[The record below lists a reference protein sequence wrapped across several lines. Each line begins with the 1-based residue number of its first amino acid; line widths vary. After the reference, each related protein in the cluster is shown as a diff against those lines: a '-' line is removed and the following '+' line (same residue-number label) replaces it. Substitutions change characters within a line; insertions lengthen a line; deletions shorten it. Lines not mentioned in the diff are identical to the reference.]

1 MNASTPSLSWLQRCH
16 LGLSQRAG
24 FVVAAAVVLLTGLG
38 LSWLVHGQS
47 TAPNYPAIVLS
58 STPLYATTPVD
69 KPSLALALSVEY
81 PTVGAQYTPG
91 GSTDN
96 TYSNETEYLGYY
108 DAESCYTYNDS
119 PSETPATG
127 LTASD
132 YKRFDRSGAATNR
145 KCSNAFSGNFLNW
158 ASSSAIDMLRL
169 ALSGGDR
176 YIDQDGLTILQRAML
191 PNNDPICMW
200 NSSNF
205 PAKQLSKDGGGAG
218 TYWGAVPTAMITA
231 ANGSDI
237 WVANTLNK
245 IYFGTS
251 ATGNCDSGPANYV
264 LNSPA
269 ANQAVGPITTY
280 SSKSPPSGLT
290 TCAAENNNCT
300 FTGTLEV
307 WYGAGKKWAVAPAYN
322 GVGCN
327 NNVFG
332 DPNPGV
338 SKTCY
343 TKAYSGTWTPPAA
356 SGTQLNSDGF
366 FYSRVQVC
374 SKSDGALADV
384 RFFGLCSLY
393 PSGNYKPTGVIQKYS
408 DQLRLAAFG
417 YLMDQTASYDTG
429 GRYGGVLRAPMKYV
443 GYKTFDETGNDNT
456 PSTGNANV
464 EWNTTT
470 GIFVANPDGNAMGIS
485 GVVNYLNKFGRTGT
499 VPGRYKKYDP
509 VGELHYEVLRYLQGL
524 SPSADAISNITD
536 TYKDGFPVFTTWTDP
551 YSNRSSTAD
560 YSCVRS
566 NIVVIGDIN
575 THDGNHLPT
584 PDAANNII
592 DINAWRTTVQN
603 FEKNVS
609 STYADGWDP
618 SQSRTTGNP
627 NGANNSVPTSTRTS
641 QIMGSAYWAHTHDIR
656 GKDWR
661 PNNTPSPLQRPGL
674 RVKTFLFDVNEYG
687 AQNDTNTR
695 RYANQ
700 FFMASKYG
708 GFETDASNVG
718 KNPYN
723 TWGNP
728 FKQQDGTNNND
739 VWQNLSSPGEASTY
753 YLQSSARGVLNAF
766 NGIFA
771 RAANSSRNIA
781 GVALQSKYLTAT
793 NGSVIYQGAFD
804 TSNWTGDVLALPLT
818 VSNNTAS
825 LGTNANWSAADMLT
839 NRATSRTIVMGVP
852 PTAITPNPNP
862 TATDFQWDS
871 VGPTVQGDL
880 NKASPTAATDSLGSS
895 RLSYL
900 RGVRSMEGTTFRTRS
915 KLLGDIINSSVVY
928 SGKPAAGY
936 TENGYSTFYN
946 TNSSRTAAVY
956 VGANDG
962 MLHAFKASD
971 GSELF
976 GYIPSWLSPKLS
988 ALTSSNYANNHQS
1001 YVDGL
1006 PAVAEA
1012 CVGPSHT
1019 LSETTCTWKSVLVS
1033 GTGAGGRGVFAL
1045 DVTDPTAF
1053 SASKVMWEFTNA
1065 NDSDLGYVVGQ
1076 PQILKLVTSA
1086 PGAASTTYR
1095 WFAVVAS
1102 GVDNYVPD
1110 ANGIFSSGKPTLF
1123 FLALDKAAGAA
1134 WTPGTNY
1141 YKVSLPLDTT
1151 LAASKAPGVTNF
1163 TALYDAAG
1171 AANRIFVGDLH
1182 GKLWKLDFTP
1192 RAVSAT
1198 RAAFNPTVLA
1208 NWNADNLSFFSNS
1221 GDPAAPKAYP
1231 MYIAKDATTSTNN
1244 QPIFSAPRVVTGP
1257 VVGELQTFYVIFGT
1271 GKFLESGDKTSTA
1284 QNSIYAVYDD
1294 GKTTLNQSDSASLT
1308 PAPTSVITG
1317 RGRLQQGTPTTTTTT
1332 TTTGT
1337 TTTTTTT
1344 KTIVV
1349 SAFVWG
1355 RPLTDTATNTDSS
1368 TGSNVTLPLKSGWYF
1383 DLPDSG
1389 EKMISNFLDLSP
1401 QVSFNTIIP
1410 GAAGATGSCTATPGS
1425 GNQYVVNIASG
1436 NGTYTA
1442 STVGLLGASL
1452 YIDIDSGISVT
1463 SSDNTGR
1470 RTRTTTKTSL
1480 QSGSTG
1486 SAVAGTP
1493 VVTTDVLGRLSW
1505 RQINNYWDLKAAP

>member
-1 MNASTPSLSWLQRCH
+1 MNAPTPYLSWLQQWR
-16 LGLSQRAG
+16 LGLIQRAG
-24 FVVAAAVVLLTGLG
+24 FATAAVALLLTGLG
-38 LSWLVHGQS
+38 LSWLVHSQS
-47 TAPNYPAIVLS
+47 TAPNFPAIALA
-58 STPLYATTPVD
+58 STPLYATTPID

-91 GSTDN
+91 GSSDN
-96 TYSNETEYLGYY
+96 TYSNANEYLGYY

-343 TKAYSGTWTPPAA
+343 TKAYDGTWTPPAA

-374 SKSDGALADV
+374 NKSGGALADV
-384 RFFGLCSLY
+384 RDYGLCSLY

-499 VPGRYKKYDP
+499 VLGRYKKYDP

-551 YSNRSSTAD
+551 YGGSRSSTAD

-575 THDGNHLPT
+575 THDGNRLPST
-584 PDAANNII
+584 DMANNII
-592 DINAWRTTVQN
+592 DINGWRTTVQN
-603 FEKNVS
+603 FEKNVTTA
-609 STYADGWDP
+609 TYTDG
-618 SQSRTTGNP
+618 QGVSRSTGNP
-627 NGANNSVPTSTRTS
+627 NGTNNSVPSGSSTS

-656 GKDWR
+656 GSTWTNATSK
-661 PNNTPSPLQRPGL
+661 QRPGL

-687 AQNDTNTR
+687 AQNDANTR
-695 RYANQ
+695 HYANQ

-718 KNPYN
+718 SNPYN

-728 FKQQDGTNNND
+728 FKRQDGTNDNN
-739 VWQNLSSPGEASTY
+739 VWQNLTSPGEASTY
-753 YLQSSARGVLNAF
+753 YLQSSARGVLSAF
-766 NGIFA
+766 NGIFS

-804 TSNWTGDVLALPLT
+804 TSNWTGDVLALPLS
-818 VSNNTAS
+818 VSNGTVT

-839 NRATSRTIVMGVP
+839 NRANPATTRNIVMGVSGA
-852 PTAITPNPNP
+852 TANP
-862 TATDFQWDS
+862 TATDFQWTS
-871 VGPTVQGDL
+871 ISTTVQAAL
-880 NKASPTAATDSLGSS
+880 NKASSTAATDTLGEN
-895 RLSYL
+895 RLNYL
-900 RGVRSMEGTTFRTRS
+900 RGNRSLEGTTFRTRS

-928 SGKPAAGY
+928 AGKPATGY
-936 TENGYSTFYN
+936 TENAYSTFY
-946 TNSSRTAAVY
+946 TNNASRTAAVY

-962 MLHAFKASD
+962 MLHAFNAST
-971 GSELF
+971 GAELF
-976 GYIPSWLSPKLS
+976 GYIPSWMATKLS
-988 ALTSSNYANNHQS
+988 ALTSTSYANNHQS

-1006 PAVAEA
+1006 PAVGEA

-1019 LSETTCTWKSVLVS
+1019 LTATTCTWKSVLVS
-1033 GTGAGGRGVFAL
+1033 GTGAGGQGVFAL

-1053 SASKVMWEFTNA
+1053 SASKVMWEFTNTDD
-1065 NDSDLGYVVGQ
+1065 NDLGYVVGQ

-1086 PGAASTTYR
+1086 PGASSTTYR

-1102 GVDNYVPD
+1102 GVNNYVTD
-1110 ANGIFSSGKPTLF
+1110 ANGRFSSTGKPALF
-1123 FLALDKAAGAA
+1123 FLALDKAAGDA
-1134 WTPGTNY
+1134 WTLGTNY

-1151 LAASKAPGVTNF
+1151 LAASKAPGVANF
-1163 TALYDAAG
+1163 TPLYDAAG

-1182 GKLWKLDFTP
+1182 GKLWKFDFTP
-1192 RAVSAT
+1192 RTVSTT
-1198 RAAFNPTVLA
+1198 RAAFDPTVLA
-1208 NWNADNLSFFSNS
+1208 NWNANNLSFFSNS
-1221 GDPAAPKAYP
+1221 GDPAAPAAYP
-1231 MYIAKDATTSTNN
+1231 MYIAKDGTTSTNN
-1244 QPIFSAPRVVTGP
+1244 QPIFSPPKVVTGP
-1257 VVGELQTFYVIFGT
+1257 VLGGLQTFYVIFGT

-1284 QNSIYAVYDD
+1284 QNSIYAIYDD
-1294 GKTTLNQSDSASLT
+1294 GKTTLNQSDTATLAST
-1308 PAPTSVITG
+1308 IPSVITG
-1317 RGRLQQGTPTTTTTT
+1317 RSRLQAGTLDTSA
-1332 TTTGT
+1332 
-1337 TTTTTTT
+1337 
-1344 KTIVV
+1344 KTITV
-1349 SAFVWG
+1349 SAFFWG
-1355 RPLTDTATNTDSS
+1355 RPMTDTATSSDTS
-1368 TGSNVTLPLKSGWYF
+1368 TGSTVTLPLKSGWYF
-1383 DLPDSG
+1383 DLPASG

-1401 QVSFNTIIP
+1401 QVTFNTIIP
-1410 GAAGATGSCTATPGS
+1410 GAAGASGSCTATPGS
-1425 GNQYVVNIASG
+1425 GNQYVVTIATG
-1436 NGTYTA
+1436 NGGYTV

-1452 YIDIDSGISVT
+1452 YIDTDSGT
-1463 SSDNTGR
+1463 SSVSSSDSTGR

-1486 SAVAGTP
+1486 SAVAGTQ
-1493 VVTTDVLGRLSW
+1493 VVITDILGRLSW

>member
-1 MNASTPSLSWLQRCH
+1 MNAPTPHLSWLQRSR
-16 LGLSQRAG
+16 LALSQRSVFAT
-24 FVVAAAVVLLTGLG
+24 VTLALLLTGLG

-47 TAPNYPAIVLS
+47 TAPNYPAILLS
-58 STPLYATTPVD
+58 SNPLYATTPID

-91 GSTDN
+91 GSSDN
-96 TYSNETEYLGYY
+96 TYSNATEYLGYY

-119 PSETPATG
+119 PTETPATG
-127 LTASD
+127 LSASD
-132 YKRFDRSGAATNR
+132 YKRFDRSGAASSR

-176 YIDQDGLTILQRAML
+176 YIDQDGLTILQRAL
-191 PNNDPICMW
+191 IPNGDPICMW

-237 WVANTLNK
+237 YVANTLNR

-251 ATGNCDSGPANYV
+251 ATGDCGSGPSSYTLGAAV
-264 LNSPA
+264 L
-269 ANQAVGPITTY
+269 TL
-280 SSKSPPSGLT
+280 PSDATFCVNEGG
-290 TCAAENNNCT
+290 TCTVNGSYEI
-300 FTGTLEV
+300 
-307 WYGAGKKWAVAPAYN
+307 WYGAGQSWSVIPYQ
-322 GVGCN
+322 GRR
-327 NNVFG
+327 NNVSCSNGTFG
-332 DPNPGV
+332 DPIPGTA
-338 SKTCY
+338 KKCY
-343 TKAYSGTWTPPAA
+343 YRAYSGTWTAPQPT
-356 SGTQLNSDGF
+356 GGLNSDGYF
-366 FYSRVQVC
+366 FSRVQVC
-374 SKSDGALADV
+374 AKSGSALADV
-384 RFFGLCSLY
+384 RDYGLCSLY

-417 YLMDQTASYDTG
+417 YLMDQTASYNNG

-470 GIFVANPDGNAMGIS
+470 GIFVANPDSNAMGIS
-485 GVVNYLNKFGRTGT
+485 GVVNYLNKFGRTGP
-499 VPGRYKKYDP
+499 VPGRYKIYDP

-551 YSNRSSTAD
+551 YGGSRSSTAD

-575 THDGNHLPT
+575 THDGNRLPST
-584 PDAANNII
+584 DMANNII
-592 DINAWRTTVQN
+592 DINGWRTTVQN
-603 FEKNVS
+603 FERNVTTA
-609 STYADGWDP
+609 TYTDG
-618 SQSRTTGNP
+618 QGVSRNTGNP
-627 NGANNSVPTSTRTS
+627 NGANNSVPSGTSTS

-656 GKDWR
+656 GTTWTNATSK
-661 PNNTPSPLQRPGL
+661 QRPGL

-687 AQNDTNTR
+687 AQNDANTR
-695 RYANQ
+695 HYANQ

-718 KNPYN
+718 SNPYN

-728 FKQQDGTNNND
+728 FKRQDGTNDNN
-739 VWQNLSSPGEASTY
+739 VWQNLTSPGEASTY
-753 YLQSSARGVLNAF
+753 YLQSSARGVLSAF
-766 NGIFA
+766 NGIFS

-804 TSNWTGDVLALPLT
+804 TSNWTGDVLALPLSVSGTT
-818 VSNNTAS
+818 VT
-825 LGTNANWSAADMLT
+825 LGTNANWSAADVLT
-839 NRATSRTIVMGVP
+839 NRANPATSRNIVMGVAGA
-852 PTAITPNPNP
+852 TANP
-862 TATDFQWDS
+862 TATDFLWTS
-871 VGPTVQGDL
+871 ISTTVQSAL
-880 NKASPTAATDSLGSS
+880 NKASPTAATDTLGQS
-895 RLSYL
+895 RLNYL
-900 RGVRSMEGTTFRTRS
+900 RGDRSLEGTTFRTRS

-928 SGKPAAGY
+928 AGKPATGY
-936 TENGYSTFYN
+936 TENSYSTFYS
-946 TNSSRTAAVY
+946 TNASRTAAVY

-962 MLHAFKASD
+962 MLHAFNAST
-971 GSELF
+971 GAELF
-976 GYIPSWLSPKLS
+976 GYIPSWMATKLS
-988 ALTSSNYANNHQS
+988 ALTGASYANNHQS

-1006 PAVAEA
+1006 PAVGEA
-1012 CVGPSHT
+1012 CVGASHT
-1019 LSETTCTWKSVLVS
+1019 LSATTCTWKSVLVS
-1033 GTGAGGRGVFAL
+1033 GTGAGGQGVFAL

-1053 SASKVMWEFTNA
+1053 SASKVMWEFTNTDD
-1065 NDSDLGYVVGQ
+1065 NDLGYVVGQ
-1076 PQILKLVTSA
+1076 PQILKMVTSA
-1086 PGAASTTYR
+1086 PGATSTTYR

-1102 GVDNYVPD
+1102 GVDNYVTD
-1110 ANGIFSSGKPTLF
+1110 ANGRFSSTGKPALF
-1123 FLALDKAAGAA
+1123 FLALDKAVGAA
-1134 WTPGTNY
+1134 WTLGTNY

-1182 GKLWKLDFTP
+1182 GKLWKFDFTP
-1192 RAVSAT
+1192 RAVSTT
-1198 RAAFNPTVLA
+1198 RAAFDPTVLD
-1208 NWNADNLSFFSNS
+1208 NWNADNLSFFSKS
-1221 GDPAAPKAYP
+1221 GDPAAPTAYP

-1244 QPIFSAPRVVTGP
+1244 QPIFSAPRAVTGP
-1257 VVGELQTFYVIFGT
+1257 VVGGLQTFYVIFGT

-1294 GKTTLNQSDSASLT
+1294 GKTTLNQSDSATLT
-1308 PAPTSVITG
+1308 STTPSVITG
-1317 RGRLQQGTPTTTTTT
+1317 RSRLQQGTPTTTTTT

-1355 RPLTDTATNTDSS
+1355 RPLTDTATSTDSS
-1368 TGSNVTLPLKSGWYF
+1368 TGSDVTQPLKAGWYF

-1401 QVSFNTIIP
+1401 QVTFNTIIP

-1425 GNQYVVNIASG
+1425 GNQYVVNIATG

-1452 YIDIDSGISVT
+1452 YIDIDSGSSVT

-1493 VVTTDVLGRLSW
+1493 VVITDILGRLSW

>member
-1 MNASTPSLSWLQRCH
+1 MNALTAPTAWLQRLR
-16 LGLSQRAG
+16 LGVHQRAG
-24 FVVAAAVVLLTGLG
+24 FVTALGLIVGAGLG
-38 LSWLVHGQS
+38 LSWLVHSQT
-47 TAPNYPAIVLS
+47 TAPAYTPIALS

-91 GSTDN
+91 GSSDN
-96 TYSNETEYLGYY
+96 TYSNATEYLGYY

-176 YIDQDGLTILQRAML
+176 YIDQDGLTILQRAL
-191 PNNDPICMW
+191 IPNGDPICMW

-205 PAKQLSKDGGGAG
+205 PAKQLTKDGGGAG

-237 WVANTLNK
+237 YVANTLNK

-251 ATGNCDSGPANYV
+251 ATGNCSTGPASYV

-269 ANQAVGPITTY
+269 STQAVGPVVTNTNI
-280 SSKSPPSGLT
+280 SQPSGMT
-290 TCAAENNNCT
+290 NCASENGTCA
-300 FTGTLEV
+300 FTGTKEV
-307 WYGAGKKWAVAPAYN
+307 WYGAGNRWAVAPAYN

-332 DPNPGV
+332 DP
-338 SKTCY
+338 
-343 TKAYSGTWTPPAA
+343 YSGTVKACYYRNYTGSWTPPTAA
-356 SGTQLNSDGF
+356 GTQLNSDGF

-374 SKSDGALADV
+374 NKSGGALADV
-384 RFFGLCSLY
+384 RDYGLCSLY

-417 YLMDQTASYDTG
+417 YLMDQTASYNSG

-443 GYKTFDETGNDNT
+443 GYKTFDDSGNDNT
-456 PSTGNANV
+456 PSTGNANI
-464 EWNTTT
+464 EWNNTT
-470 GIFVANPDGNAMGIS
+470 GVFVTNPDGDTMGIS
-485 GVVNYLNKFGRTGT
+485 GVVNYLNKFGRTGP
-499 VPGRYKKYDP
+499 VAGRYKIYDP

-551 YSNRSSTAD
+551 YGGSRSASAD

-575 THDGNHLPT
+575 THDGNRLPT

-609 STYADGWDP
+609 SNYLDGTTP
-618 SQSRTTGNP
+618 TAVQRTTGNP
-627 NGANNSVPTSTRTS
+627 NGANYSVPSGSSTS

-656 GKDWR
+656 GSTWTNATSK
-661 PNNTPSPLQRPGL
+661 QRPGL

-708 GFETDASNVG
+708 GFEADASNVG
-718 KNPYN
+718 GNPYN

-728 FKQQDGTNNND
+728 FKDNSGNNNND
-739 VWQNLSSPGEASTY
+739 VWQNLNSPGEASTY
-753 YLQSSARGVLNAF
+753 YLQSSARGVLSAF
-766 NGIFA
+766 NGIFS

-781 GVALQSKYLTAT
+781 GVSLQSKYLTAT

-804 TSNWTGDVLALPLT
+804 TSNWTGDVVALPLT
-818 VSNNTAS
+818 VANGAVSI
-825 LGTNANWSAADMLT
+825 GTTPNWSAADVLT
-839 NRATSRTIVMGVP
+839 NRANPATTRNIVMGQVGG
-852 PTAITPNPNP
+852 TSNPV
-862 TATDFQWDS
+862 ATDFLWSAVDLTTIRT
-871 VGPTVQGDL
+871 PL
-880 NKASPTAATDSLGSS
+880 NKASPSAANDNLGES
-895 RLSYL
+895 RLNYL
-900 RGVRSMEGTTFRTRS
+900 RGDRSLEGTTFRRRS
-915 KLLGDIINSSVVY
+915 KLLGDIVNSSVVY
-928 SGKPAAGY
+928 TGAPAKGY
-936 TENGYSTFYN
+936 TENSYSTFYSDN
-946 TNSSRTAAVY
+946 ASRTAAVY

-962 MLHAFKASD
+962 MLHAFNASS
-971 GSELF
+971 GAELF
-976 GYIPSWLSPKLS
+976 AYIPSWMASKLS
-988 ALTSSNYANNHQS
+988 ALTSTSYVNNHQS

-1006 PAVAEA
+1006 PAVGEA

-1019 LSETTCTWKSVLVS
+1019 LTASTCTWKTVLVS

-1065 NDSDLGYVVGQ
+1065 DDTDLGYVVGQ

-1086 PGAASTTYR
+1086 PGATSTTYR

-1102 GVDNYVPD
+1102 GVNNYVTD
-1110 ANGIFSSGKPTLF
+1110 ANGRYSSTGQPTLF
-1123 FLALDKAAGAA
+1123 FLALDKAAGDA

-1141 YKVSLPLDTT
+1141 YKVALPLDTT
-1151 LAASKAPGVTNF
+1151 LAATKAPGVANF
-1163 TALYDAAG
+1163 TPLYDSAG
-1171 AANRIFVGDLH
+1171 AVNRIFVGDLH

-1192 RAVSAT
+1192 RNAT
-1198 RAAFNPTVLA
+1198 TDRAAFNPTVTA
-1208 NWNADNLSFFSNS
+1208 DWNVNKLSFFNKGTAST
-1221 GDPAAPKAYP
+1221 PEAYP
-1231 MYIAKDATTSTNN
+1231 MYIAKDGSSNV
-1244 QPIFSAPRVVTGP
+1244 QPIFSAPRIFTGP
-1257 VVGELQTFYVIFGT
+1257 VVNNLQTFYVLFGT
-1271 GKFLESGDKTSTA
+1271 GKFLESSDKTSTA
-1284 QNSIYAVYDD
+1284 QNSIYAVYDN
-1294 GKTTLNQSDSASLT
+1294 GVTGLSQSDSATTTTST
-1308 PAPTSVITG
+1308 ASVITG
-1317 RGRLQQGTPTTTTTT
+1317 RTRLAQGTVDTSVTPHT
-1332 TTTGT
+1332 
-1337 TTTTTTT
+1337 
-1344 KTIVV
+1344 V
-1349 SAFVWG
+1349 SVGDFVWG
-1355 RPLTDTATNTDSS
+1355 RAMTDTATYSDSS
-1368 TGSNVTLPLKSGWYF
+1368 TGTAVTKPLRSGWYF
-1383 DLPDSG
+1383 DLPSSG
-1389 EKMISNFLDLSP
+1389 EKMISSFLDLSP
-1401 QVSFNTIIP
+1401 SASFNTIIP
-1410 GAAGATGSCTATPGS
+1410 GAAGTSGTCTATPGS
-1425 GNQYVVNIASG
+1425 GNQYVIDIATG
-1436 NGTYTA
+1436 DGTFST
-1442 STVGLLGASL
+1442 STVGLLGGAMYVDLESSITYSAS
-1452 YIDIDSGISVT
+1452 DS
-1463 SSDNTGR
+1463 TGR
-1470 RTRTTTKTSL
+1470 RTRTTVKTSV

-1486 SAVAGTP
+1486 SAVAGSS
-1493 VVTTDVLGRLSW
+1493 VTITDVVGRLSW
-1505 RQINNYWDLKAAP
+1505 RQINNYWDLKTAP

>member
-1 MNASTPSLSWLQRCH
+1 MNAPLITTPWLQRWR

-24 FVVAAAVVLLTGLG
+24 FATAAAALLLTGLG
-38 LSWLVHGQS
+38 LSWLVHSQS
-47 TAPNYPAIVLS
+47 TAPSYPAIALS
-58 STPLYATTPVD
+58 STPLYATTPID

-81 PTVGAQYTPG
+81 PTVGAQYTPS
-91 GSTDN
+91 GSNDN
-96 TYSNETEYLGYY
+96 TYANTTEYLGYY

-119 PSETPATG
+119 PSETPASG

-132 YKRFDRSGAATNR
+132 YKRFDRSGAATSR
-145 KCSNAFSGNFLNW
+145 KCTNAFSGNFLNW

-176 YIDQDGLTILQRAML
+176 YIDQDGLTILQRAL
-191 PNNDPICMW
+191 IPNGDPICMW

-237 WVANTLNK
+237 YVANALNR

-251 ATGNCDSGPANYV
+251 ATGNCSTGPSSYV

-269 ANQAVGPITTY
+269 ANQAVGPVVTNTNI
-280 SSKSPPSGLT
+280 SRPNSGMT
-290 TCAAENNNCT
+290 SCASENGTCA
-300 FTGTLEV
+300 FTGTKEV
-307 WYGAGKKWAVAPAYN
+307 WYGAGNRWAVAPAYN

-327 NNVFG
+327 NSVFG
-332 DPNPGV
+332 DPYSGTA
-338 SKTCY
+338 KTCY
-343 TKAYSGTWTPPAA
+343 YRNYTGTWTPPTAA
-356 SGTQLNSDGF
+356 GTQLNSDGY

-374 SKSDGALADV
+374 NKVSGSLADV
-384 RFFGLCSLY
+384 RDYGLCSLY

-417 YLMDQTASYDTG
+417 YLMDPTASYNN

-464 EWNTTT
+464 EWNTST
-470 GIFVANPDGNAMGIS
+470 GIFVANPDSDAMGIS
-485 GVVNYLNKFGRTGT
+485 GVVNYLNKFGRTGS
-499 VPGRYKKYDP
+499 VAGRYKTYDP

-524 SPSADAISNITD
+524 SPSADAISNITTD
-536 TYKDGFPVFTTWTDP
+536 MKDGYPVFTSWTDP
-551 YSNRSSTAD
+551 YGGSRSATAD

-575 THDGNHLPT
+575 THDGNRLPST
-584 PDAANNII
+584 DMANNII
-592 DINAWRTTVQN
+592 DINGWRTTVQN
-603 FEKNVS
+603 FEKNA
-609 STYADGWDP
+609 STTYTDGWTP
-618 SQSRTTGNP
+618 PQNRTTGNP
-627 NGANNSVPTSTRTS
+627 NGANYSVPSDTKTS

-656 GKDWR
+656 GTTW
-661 PNNTPSPLQRPGL
+661 TGATTMQRPGL

-687 AQNDTNTR
+687 AQNDANTR

-718 KNPYN
+718 SNPYN

-728 FKQQDGTNNND
+728 FKQQDGTNNNN
-739 VWQNLSSPGEASTY
+739 VWQNLTSPGEASTY
-753 YLQSSARGVLNAF
+753 YLQSSARGVLSAF
-766 NGIFA
+766 NGIFS

-818 VSNNTAS
+818 VSGSTIT

-839 NRATSRTIVMGVP
+839 NRANPATSRTIVMGVAGA
-852 PTAITPNPNP
+852 TANP
-862 TATDFQWDS
+862 TATDFQWTS
-871 VGPTVQGDL
+871 ISTAVQTAL
-880 NKASPTAATDSLGSS
+880 NKASPTAANDSLGQS
-895 RLSYL
+895 RLNYL
-900 RGVRSMEGTTFRTRS
+900 RGDRSLEGTTFRTRS

-928 SGKPAAGY
+928 VGKPATGY
-936 TENGYSTFYN
+936 TENAYSTFYS
-946 TNSSRTAAVY
+946 TNAGRTAAVY

-962 MLHAFKASD
+962 MLHAFNAST
-971 GSELF
+971 GAELF
-976 GYIPSWLSPKLS
+976 GYIPSWMSTKLS
-988 ALTSSNYANNHQS
+988 ALTGTSYANNHQS

-1006 PAVAEA
+1006 PAVGEA
-1012 CVGPSHT
+1012 CVGSSHT
-1019 LSETTCTWKSVLVS
+1019 LSATTCTWKSVLVS
-1033 GTGAGGRGVFAL
+1033 GTGAGGQGVFAL
-1045 DVTDPTAF
+1045 DITDPTAF
-1053 SASKVMWEFTNA
+1053 SASKVMWEFTNTDDA
-1065 NDSDLGYVVGQ
+1065 DLGYVVGQ
-1076 PQILKLVTSA
+1076 PQILKLETSA
-1086 PGAASTTYR
+1086 PTATTKTYR

-1102 GVDNYVPD
+1102 GVNNYVTD
-1110 ANGIFSSGKPTLF
+1110 ANGRFSSTGNPSLF

-1134 WTPGTNY
+1134 WTLGTNY
-1141 YKVSLPLDTT
+1141 YKVALPLNTT
-1151 LAASKAPGVTNF
+1151 LAASKAPGVANF
-1163 TALYDAAG
+1163 TALYDSTG

-1182 GKLWKLDFTP
+1182 GKLWKFDFTP
-1192 RAVSAT
+1192 RAVSTT
-1198 RAAFNPTVLA
+1198 RAAFDPTSLT
-1208 NWNADNLSFFSNS
+1208 NWNANNLSFFSNS
-1221 GDPAAPKAYP
+1221 GDPSAPAAYP
-1231 MYIAKDATTSTNN
+1231 MYIAKDGTTNTNN
-1244 QPIFSAPRVVTGP
+1244 QPIFSPPKVVTGP
-1257 VVGELQTFYVIFGT
+1257 VVGGLQTFYVIFGT

-1294 GKTTLNQSDSASLT
+1294 GKTTLNQSDTTTLAST
-1308 PAPTSVITG
+1308 IPSVITG
-1317 RGRLQQGTPTTTTTT
+1317 RSRLQAGTLDTTN
-1332 TTTGT
+1332 
-1337 TTTTTTT
+1337 
-1344 KTIVV
+1344 KTITV

-1355 RPLTDTATNTDSS
+1355 RPMTDTATSTDSS
-1368 TGSNVTLPLKSGWYF
+1368 TGSDVTLPLKSGWYF
-1383 DLPDSG
+1383 DLPVSG

-1401 QVSFNTIIP
+1401 QVTFNTIIP

-1436 NGTYTA
+1436 NGTYTT

-1452 YIDIDSGISVT
+1452 YVDLASAIVIDDSDS
-1463 SSDNTGR
+1463 TGR
-1470 RTRTTTKTSL
+1470 RKRTTVKTSL

-1486 SAVAGTP
+1486 SAVAGTSVS
-1493 VVTTDVLGRLSW
+1493 VVDYVGRLSW
-1505 RQINNYWDLKAAP
+1505 RQINNYWDLKKAP

>member
-1 MNASTPSLSWLQRCH
+1 MNTAFLQPSWLQRVRI
-16 LGLSQRAG
+16 GLSQRAG
-24 FVVAAAVVLLTGLG
+24 FAAASLALLGAGLG
-38 LSWLVHGQS
+38 LSWLAHSTS
-47 TAPNYPAIVLS
+47 TAPSYPAIALS
-58 STPLYATTPVD
+58 STPLYATTPID

-91 GSTDN
+91 GSSDN
-96 TYSNETEYLGYY
+96 TYSNATEYLGYY

-127 LTASD
+127 LSATD
-132 YKRFDRSGAATNR
+132 YKRFDRSGPATSR

-176 YIDQDGLTILQRAML
+176 YIDQDGLTILQRAL
-191 PNNDPICMW
+191 IPNGDPICMW

-205 PAKQLSKDGGGAG
+205 PAKQLTKDGGGAG

-237 WVANTLNK
+237 YVANTLNR

-251 ATGNCDSGPANYV
+251 ATGDCGSGPSSYV
-264 LNSPA
+264 LNTPA
-269 ANQAVGPITTY
+269 ANQAMGPITTY
-280 SSKSPPSGLT
+280 SNKNLPGSATYCASENG
-290 TCAAENNNCT
+290 TCS

-307 WYGAGKKWAVAPAYN
+307 WYGSGTKWAVAPVKN

-332 DPNPGV
+332 DPYPGV
-338 SKTCY
+338 GKSCY
-343 TKAYSGTWTPPAA
+343 TRTYTGTWTPPAA
-356 SGTQLNSDGF
+356 TGSQLNSDGF

-374 SKSDGALADV
+374 NKSSGALADV
-384 RFFGLCSLY
+384 RDYGLCSLY

-417 YLMDQTASYDTG
+417 YLMDQTASYNTG

-443 GYKTFDETGNDNT
+443 GYKTFDENGNDNT

-470 GIFVANPDGNAMGIS
+470 GIYVANPDSDAMGIS
-485 GVVNYLNKFGRTGT
+485 GVVNYLNKFGRTGP
-499 VPGRYKKYDP
+499 VLGRYKIYDP

-536 TYKDGFPVFTTWTDP
+536 TYKDGYPVFTTWTDP
-551 YSNRSSTAD
+551 YGGSRSSTAD

-575 THDGNHLPT
+575 THDGNRLPSV
-584 PDAANNII
+584 DMDNNII
-592 DINAWRTTVQN
+592 DINAWRSTVQN
-603 FEKNVS
+603 FEQNNAT
-609 STYADGWDP
+609 TYVDG
-618 SQSRTTGNP
+618 QGTNRTTGNP
-627 NGANNSVPTSTRTS
+627 NGANWSVPTNTTTS

-656 GKDWR
+656 GTTWK
-661 PNNTPSPLQRPGL
+661 NATTKQRPGL

-687 AQNDTNTR
+687 AQNDANTR
-695 RYANQ
+695 HYANQ

-718 KNPYN
+718 SNPYN

-728 FKQQDGTNNND
+728 FKQQDGTNNNN
-739 VWQNLSSPGEASTY
+739 VWQNLTSPGEASTY
-753 YLQSSARGVLNAF
+753 YLQSSARGVLSAF
-766 NGIFA
+766 NGIFS

-781 GVALQSKYLTAT
+781 GVALHSNYLAAT

-818 VSNNTAS
+818 VSGSTVA

-839 NRATSRTIVMGVP
+839 NRANPATSRTNVMGVAGA
-852 PTAITPNPNP
+852 TANPA
-862 TATDFQWDS
+862 ATDFQWAS
-871 VGPTVQGDL
+871 ISTTVQAAL
-880 NKASPTAATDSLGSS
+880 NKASPTAATDSLGQS
-895 RLSYL
+895 RLNYL
-900 RGVRSMEGTTFRTRS
+900 RGDRSLEGTTFRTRS

-936 TENGYSTFYN
+936 TENAYSTFYSN
-946 TNSSRTAAVY
+946 NASRTAAVY

-962 MLHAFKASD
+962 MLHAFNAST
-971 GSELF
+971 GAELF
-976 GYIPSWLSPKLS
+976 GYIPSWMSTKLS
-988 ALTSSNYANNHQS
+988 ALTGTSYANNHQS

-1012 CVGPSHT
+1012 CVGASHT
-1019 LSETTCTWKSVLVS
+1019 LSATTCTWKSVLVS
-1033 GTGAGGRGVFAL
+1033 GTGGGGQGLFAL

-1065 NDSDLGYVVGQ
+1065 DDNDLGYVVGQ

-1086 PGAASTTYR
+1086 PGATSTTYR

-1102 GVDNYVPD
+1102 GVDNYVTD
-1110 ANGIFSSGKPTLF
+1110 ANGRFSSTGNPTLF

-1134 WTPGTNY
+1134 WTLGTNY

-1151 LAASKAPGVTNF
+1151 LAATKAPGVANF

-1192 RAVSAT
+1192 RAVSTT
-1198 RAAFNPTVLA
+1198 RAAFDPTVLA
-1208 NWNADNLSFFSNS
+1208 NWTANNLSFFSNS
-1221 GDPAAPKAYP
+1221 GDPASPSAYP
-1231 MYIAKDATTSTNN
+1231 MYIAKDSSGNN
-1244 QPIFSAPRVVTGP
+1244 QPIFSPPRAVTGP
-1257 VVGELQTFYVIFGT
+1257 VVGGLQTFYVIFGS

-1294 GKTTLNQSDSASLT
+1294 GKTTLNQSDSTTLSSTT
-1308 PAPTSVITG
+1308 PSVITG
-1317 RGRLQQGTPTTTTTT
+1317 RTRLQAGALTTTTTT
-1332 TTTGT
+1332 SGGVT
-1337 TTTTTTT
+1337 TTTNNIT
-1344 KTIVV
+1344 V
-1349 SAFVWG
+1349 SAFAWG
-1355 RPLTDTATNTDSS
+1355 RPMTDTATYSDTS
-1368 TGSNVTLPLKSGWYF
+1368 TGSTVTLPLKSGWYF
-1383 DLPDSG
+1383 DLPVTG

-1401 QVSFNTIIP
+1401 QVTFNTIIP

-1425 GNQYVVNIASG
+1425 GNQYVVNIATG

-1442 STVGLLGASL
+1442 STVGLLGSSL
-1452 YIDIDSGISVT
+1452 YVDTDGSSVPDPNGTDS
-1463 SSDNTGR
+1463 TGR
-1470 RTRTTTKTSL
+1470 RKRTTTKTSL
-1480 QSGSTG
+1480 QSGSSG
-1486 SAVAGTP
+1486 SAVAGTT
-1493 VVTTDVLGRLSW
+1493 VTITDYIGRLSW